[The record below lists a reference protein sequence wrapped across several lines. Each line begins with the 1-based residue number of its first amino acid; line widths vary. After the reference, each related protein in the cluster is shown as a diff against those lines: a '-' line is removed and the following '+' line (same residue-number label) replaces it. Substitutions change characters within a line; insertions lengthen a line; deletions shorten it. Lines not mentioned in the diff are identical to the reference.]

1 MMKSKVIIRTQKM
14 EIQTDEL
21 ERIIKFYR
29 ISDDLDFI
37 GFRTVD
43 PDTFGMFF
51 RVKIILV
58 ETLFYMHRIIS
69 LGVVEK
75 GSHQNSLRLIILPIL
90 FTSFL

>member
-1 MMKSKVIIRTQKM
+1 M

-37 GFRTVD
+37 GFRKVD
-43 PDTFGMFF
+43 PDTFWYVFQS
-51 RVKIILV
+51 KNNP
-58 ETLFYMHRIIS
+58 LFYTHRIIS
-69 LGVVEK
+69 LGAVEK

-90 FTSFL
+90 FAPFL